1 MHRGHAEV
9 DNVCLDVDV
18 NLALFEDS
26 ADVGL
31 VTTNR
36 F

>member
-18 NLALFEDS
+18 NLALFKDV
-26 ADVGL
+26 ADVG
-31 VTTNR
+31 
-36 F
+36 

>member
-1 MHRGHAEV
+1 MHRGHAEM
-9 DNVCLDVDV
+9 DNVCLNVDV
-18 NLALFEDS
+18 NLALFKDL
-26 ADVGL
+26 ADVGW